1 MKKETKSK
9 IFKITLIM
17 VIFFLIALAVFM
29 PLKLSGA
36 LDKISNA
43 EDFKQIINDGGIYS
57 YLIFFLVQ
65 FLQATFLPIP
75 AMVTTITGTLI
86 FGPFISFLIS
96 FIAIMLASFLMFFL
110 GKKVVKNFVIWA
122 IGKDDFEKWSNVLS
136 KGKYTFF
143 LMMLFPLFPDDILC
157 LLAGATMMMSYK
169 FFIVTNLIT
178 RPIGILATCYLASGR
193 LIPFS
198 GWGIPVWTVLAILGI
213 TSLVLSLK
221 YQNKIEQ
228 FINQISSK
236 MNKKQSTKHSKSS
249 KNQTSKTAIVEANTI
264 SLESK
269 PEAVATKIESN

>member
-9 IFKITLIM
+9 ILRISLI
-17 VIFFLIALAVFM
+17 VAVFVLIALAVFL

-36 LDKISNA
+36 LNKISN
-43 EDFKQIINDGGIYS
+43 EDDLKQIINDGGLYS
-57 YLIFFLVQ
+57 YLIFFAIQ

-96 FIAIMLASFLMFFL
+96 FVAIFLASLLMFFL
-110 GKKVVKNFVIWA
+110 GKKVGKKFVVWA
-122 IGKDDFEKWSNVLS
+122 VGKDDFEKWSNALS

-157 LLAGATMMMSYK
+157 LLAGATMPMSYT

-178 RPIGILATCYLASGR
+178 RPIGILATCYLASGK

-198 GWGIPVWTVLAILGI
+198 GWGIPVWCVLALLGI
-213 TSLVLSLK
+213 AALILSFK
-221 YQNKIEQ
+221 YQHKLESLFTKQ
-228 FINQISSK
+228 KETISS
-236 MNKKQSTKHSKSS
+236 
-249 KNQTSKTAIVEANTI
+249 NQ
-264 SLESK
+264 
-269 PEAVATKIESN
+269 